1 MTARWSHPAPINVR
15 IAVSNV
21 TTNRI
26 MPDRPR
32 RHDALAHVVAADLDG
47 IEAPEVDVETLEL
60 VAKLH
65 AAIAT
70 LPDRVRVVVEARL
83 DGATLR
89 EAGALIGVS
98 GQRAAQIEREAA
110 YGALREARHG
120 IVRMEPY
127 IESGEWDGTLRT
139 WTSWRVVAA

>member
-32 RHDALAHVVAADLDG
+32 RYDALAHVVAADLAE

-83 DGATLR
+83 EGATLR

-98 GQRAAQIEREAA
+98 GERARQVEQETICA
-110 YGALREARHG
+110 
-120 IVRMEPY
+120 
-127 IESGEWDGTLRT
+127 
-139 WTSWRVVAA
+139 WRDSIGWSI

>member
-32 RHDALAHVVAADLDG
+32 RHDALAHVVAADLDA

-98 GQRAAQIEREAA
+98 RERAWQIEQKAIC
-110 YGALREARHG
+110 ALREARHG
-120 IVRMEPY
+120 IVRMYTVEVPAPW
-127 IESGEWDGTLRT
+127 GGTMR
-139 WTSWRVVAA
+139 SWRVVPA